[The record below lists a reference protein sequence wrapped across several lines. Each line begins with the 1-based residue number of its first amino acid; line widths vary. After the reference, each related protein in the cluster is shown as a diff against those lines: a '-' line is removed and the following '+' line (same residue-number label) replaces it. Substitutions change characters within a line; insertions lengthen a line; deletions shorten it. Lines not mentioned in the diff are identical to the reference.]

1 MSVGDAT
8 RHPFRVVV
16 ETPRGPNTVAIRNN
30 GGHDFPLAASVG
42 AESVDRVPSNSTA
55 AEAQALLEAG
65 GGHNFTLDAA
75 VESVAVLLATDGRPL
90 HAAISVGPR
99 GGRGST
105 LLELYAEDGLERWC
119 FCVLETPGE
128 EEVLVTVLNTA
139 VESRAE
145 DGEAVLYPMSASVV
159 PFSPEA
165 AAAEAKAAARKR
177 ARRERAAAKVAAAE
191 EARRVAAAVE
201 KAAAEKAAAE
211 RAAAERAAA
220 ERAAAKKAA
229 AERAAAEKA
238 AAERAAAEKAAAER
252 AAAERAA
259 AEKAAAERARAE
271 AAAEAKSRA
280 EAKAIGGGEGAG

>member
-1 MSVGDAT
+1 MHVRVGDAT

-42 AESVDRVPSNSTA
+42 AESIDRVPSNSTA
-55 AEAQALLEAG
+55 DEAQVVLEAG
-65 GGHNFTLDAA
+65 GCQNFTLDAA
-75 VESVAVLLATDGRPL
+75 AESVAVLLATDGRPL
-90 HAAISVGPR
+90 HAALSVGPR
-99 GGRGST
+99 DGARGGRAST

-128 EEVLVTVLNTA
+128 EEVVVTVLNTA

-145 DGEAVLYPMSASVV
+145 DGEAVRYPMSASVV

-165 AAAEAKAAARKR
+165 AAAEAKAAARKK

-191 EARRVAAAVE
+191 EARRVAAAAERAAAE

-211 RAAAERAAA
+211 RAAA
-220 ERAAAKKAA
+220 
-229 AERAAAEKA
+229 
-238 AAERAAAEKAAAER
+238 
-252 AAAERAA
+252 
-259 AEKAAAERARAE
+259 
-271 AAAEAKSRA
+271 
-280 EAKAIGGGEGAG
+280 